1 LPFKNLTIAFADG
14 LVKMRSLY
22 GFDGILVGASLRRHL
37 HVLLSGSMELVREDA
52 RRRIATGKPGG
63 GYILSTACSI
73 APRTPRE
80 NVCVLAEAAEAG
92 GVY

>member
-1 LPFKNLTIAFADG
+1 
-14 LVKMRSLY
+14 
-22 GFDGILVGASLRRHL
+22 
-37 HVLLSGSMELVREDA
+37 MELVREDA
-52 RRRIATGKPGG
+52 RSRIATGKPGG